1 MFPYY
6 LNDFWYSTVS
16 GAHSES
22 GEIDYD
28 EFMEFLGEERSPYS
42 GEQFHRLRSHWHCHD
57 DDDDDDD
64 FQFIG
69 VIMRYSESVF

>member
-1 MFPYY
+1 
-6 LNDFWYSTVS
+6 
-16 GAHSES
+16 
-22 GEIDYD
+22 
-28 EFMEFLGEERSPYS
+28 MEFLGEERSPYS